1 MSKSIRS
8 GTGDD
13 AQVKGCGVKAKA
25 QLRFQEK
32 DHRDEERVE
41 RSKGKVLR

>member
-1 MSKSIRS
+1 MSKSIHS

-32 DHRDEERVE
+32 DHREEERAEGESAEV
-41 RSKGKVLR
+41 G